1 MGSVINAINHRIITN
16 QHMQKIAMAK
26 EILKEA
32 GGVSSLKTISK
43 GVSGAKR
50 LASKALSK
58 SKTHAT
64 RSAAKG
70 SKAKSLA
77 SKANVSRARKASDKA
92 KPKGY
97 IERISDA
104 AKKHPGTAV
113 ATGALAGGAAG
124 AAYLHNKDKEKKAG
138 IGSTI
143 KGLGSKALSKGKGIA
158 GKAVS
163 GAGEL
168 AKKHPAAAGV
178 AGAAA
183 GGAAGGALGLGV
195 GRVQQPLDRYIQG
208 GQIDTNPNIIG
219 SLHRNAPA
227 IAGTAYG
234 TIGAAGGAELASPG
248 SLGRGA
254 KAIGS
259 GASSV
264 FARAKALLSKARGV
278 V

>member
-32 GGVSSLKTISK
+32 GGVSSLKTMSR

-58 SKTHAT
+58 GKTHAT
-64 RSAAKG
+64 RSAARG
-70 SKAKSLA
+70 SKAKRLA

-168 AKKHPAAAGV
+168 VKKHPAAAGV